1 MDNLGDDRLKQIIK
15 SELDQIK
22 PDAHAENRC
31 LREIHKKIEMRSR
44 IMKFNKKRMVAALA
58 AVCTITVMGT
68 VTAIA
73 GGKIT
78 GLFSSTSRD
87 EMVHSKAELI
97 QLAERQM
104 GTTPKIVDTFS
115 NGISFNEG
123 SITKVEGRDENQ
135 NPLITYPELY
145 AGYGENNRVGLDI
158 HENQDMIPQ
167 GSSTVIKHE
176 VYQDI
181 TLEAHED
188 DYLFLP
194 PDAKPSEEDSKLEEE
209 GKLMIS
215 YGSSEE
221 ERKVYR
227 YVNWSENGMKYT
239 LSSSDD
245 LSCDDLIGMAKEVID
260 VK

>member
-1 MDNLGDDRLKQIIK
+1 MDNFKDDRLKQIIK
-15 SELDQIK
+15 TGLDQIK
-22 PDAHAENRC
+22 PEVQAENRC
-31 LREIHKKIEMRSR
+31 LREIHKKIEMRGR

-78 GLFSSTSRD
+78 GLFSSVSRD
-87 EMVHSKAELI
+87 DMVHSKTELV
-97 QLAERQM
+97 QLAKSQM
-104 GTTPKIVDTFS
+104 GTAPKLVDTFS
-115 NGISFNEG
+115 NGLAFNEG
-123 SITKVEGRDENQ
+123 SVTKVEGRDENQ

-145 AGYGENNRVGLDI
+145 ASYGEHNRVALDV
-158 HENQDMIPQ
+158 HEYQDLISQ
-167 GSSTVIKHE
+167 GSSTMVKQD
-176 VYQDI
+176 VYQNI

-188 DYLFLP
+188 NYLFLP

-227 YVNWSENGMKYT
+227 YVNWIENGMVYS
-239 LSSSDD
+239 LSSFDD
-245 LSCDDLIGMAKEVID
+245 MSCDDLMGLAKEVID
-260 VK
+260 AK

>member
-1 MDNLGDDRLKQIIK
+1 MDNFKDDRLKQIIK
-15 SELDQIK
+15 TGLDQIK
-22 PDAHAENRC
+22 PDVQAENRC
-31 LREIHKKIEMRSR
+31 LREIHKKIEMRGR

-78 GLFSSTSRD
+78 GLFSSVSRD
-87 EMVHSKAELI
+87 MVHSKTELA
-97 QLAERQM
+97 QLAKSQM
-104 GTTPKIVDTFS
+104 GTAPKLVDTFS
-115 NGISFNEG
+115 NGLAFNEG
-123 SITKVEGRDENQ
+123 SVTKVEGRDENQ

-145 AGYGENNRVGLDI
+145 ASYGEHNRVALDV
-158 HENQDMIPQ
+158 HEYQNLISQ
-167 GSSTVIKHE
+167 GSSTMVKQD
-176 VYQDI
+176 VYQNV

-188 DYLFLP
+188 NYLFLP

-227 YVNWSENGMKYT
+227 SVNWIENGMVYS
-239 LSSSDD
+239 LSSFDD
-245 LSCDDLIGMAKEVID
+245 MSCDDLMGLAKEVID
-260 VK
+260 AK

>member
-1 MDNLGDDRLKQIIK
+1 MDNFRDDRLKQIIK
-15 SELDQIK
+15 TGLDQVK
-22 PDAHAENRC
+22 PDAQAENRC
-31 LREIHKKIEMRSR
+31 LREIHKKIEMRSG

-78 GLFSSTSRD
+78 GLLSYTSRD

-97 QLAERQM
+97 QLAESQM
-104 GTTPKIVDTFS
+104 GTAPKLVDAFS
-115 NGISFNEG
+115 NGLSFNEG
-123 SITKVEGRDENQ
+123 SITKIEGRDENQ
-135 NPLITYPELY
+135 NSLISYPELY
-145 AGYGENNRVGLDI
+145 IGYGKNNRVALDI
-158 HENQDMIPQ
+158 YEYQDMIPQ
-167 GSSTVIKHE
+167 GSSAVKKQD

-181 TLEAHED
+181 TLKAFED
-188 DYLFLP
+188 NYLFLP
-194 PDAKPSEEDSKLEEE
+194 PDATPSAEDTKLEEE

-215 YGSSEE
+215 YGSDKE

-227 YVNWSENGMKYT
+227 YVSWSENGMEYS
-239 LSSSDD
+239 LSSFDD

-260 VK
+260 AK

>member
-1 MDNLGDDRLKQIIK
+1 MDNFRDDRLKQIIK
-15 SELDQIK
+15 AGLDQIS
-22 PDAHAENRC
+22 PDVQTENRC
-31 LREIHKKIEMRSR
+31 LREIHKKIEMRNG

-78 GLFSSTSRD
+78 GLFSSVSRD
-87 EMVHSKAELI
+87 DMVHSKAELV
-97 QLAERQM
+97 QLAENQM
-104 GTTPKIVDTFS
+104 RTAPKLVDTFS

-123 SITKVEGRDENQ
+123 SITKIEGRDLNQ
-135 NPLITYPELY
+135 NPMLTYPELY
-145 AGYGENNRVGLDI
+145 AGYGDNDRVALHV
-158 HENQDMIPQ
+158 HEHQDMIPQ
-167 GSSTVIKHE
+167 GSSTVIKQE

-181 TLEAHED
+181 TLEVHED
-188 DYLFLP
+188 NYLFLP
-194 PDAKPSEEDSKLEEE
+194 PDAKPSEDDLKLEEE
-209 GKLMIS
+209 GQLMIS

-227 YVNWSENGMKYT
+227 YVNWSENGIEYL
-239 LSSSDD
+239 LSSFDD

>member
-1 MDNLGDDRLKQIIK
+1 MDNFRDDRLKEIIK
-15 SELDQIK
+15 NELDQIR
-22 PDAHAENRC
+22 PDVQAENRC
-31 LREIHKKIEMRSR
+31 LREIHKKIEMRSG

-78 GLFSSTSRD
+78 GLFSSASRND
-87 EMVHSKAELI
+87 MVHSKTELVE
-97 QLAERQM
+97 LAKSQM
-104 GTTPKIVDTFS
+104 GTAPKLVDAFS

-123 SITKVEGRDENQ
+123 SIIKVEGRDENQ

-145 AGYGENNRVGLDI
+145 AGYGENNRVALDI
-158 HENQDMIPQ
+158 HEHQDMVTQ
-167 GSSTVIKHE
+167 GSSTMVKQD
-176 VYQDI
+176 VYQNI

-188 DYLFLP
+188 NYLFLP
-194 PDAKPSEEDSKLEEE
+194 PNAKPSEEDSKLEEE

-215 YGSSEE
+215 YGSDKE

-227 YVNWSENGMKYT
+227 NVNWSENGMDYL
-239 LSSSDD
+239 LSSFDD
-245 LSCDDLIGMAKEVID
+245 LSCEDLIGMAKEVID
-260 VK
+260 AK

>member
-1 MDNLGDDRLKQIIK
+1 MDNFRDDRLKQIIK
-15 SELDQIK
+15 TGLDQIK
-22 PDAHAENRC
+22 PDVQAENRC
-31 LREIHKKIEMRSR
+31 LREIHKKIEMRNG

-78 GLFSSTSRD
+78 GLFSSVSRD
-87 EMVHSKAELI
+87 DMVHSKVELV
-97 QLAERQM
+97 QLAENQM
-104 GTTPKIVDTFS
+104 GTAPKLVDTFS

-123 SITKVEGRDENQ
+123 SITKIEGRDENQ
-135 NPLITYPELY
+135 NSLISFPELY
-145 AGYGENNRVGLDI
+145 AGYGKNNRVALDI
-158 HENQDMIPQ
+158 HEHQDLIPQ
-167 GSSTVIKHE
+167 GSSAVIKQD

-181 TLEAHED
+181 TLKACED
-188 DYLFLP
+188 NYLFLP
-194 PDAKPSEEDSKLEEE
+194 PDANPSAEDSKLEED

-215 YGSSEE
+215 YGSDKE
-221 ERKVYR
+221 ERKIFR
-227 YVNWSENGMKYT
+227 YVNWSENGMEYS
-239 LSSSDD
+239 LSSFDD

>member
-1 MDNLGDDRLKQIIK
+1 MDNFRDDKLKQIIK
-15 SELDQIK
+15 SELDRVT
-22 PDAHAENRC
+22 PDAQAENRC
-31 LREIHKKIEMRSR
+31 LREIHKKIEMRSG

-158 HENQDMIPQ
+158 YEHQDMIPQ
-167 GSSTVIKHE
+167 GSSVVKKQDI
-176 VYQDI
+176 YQDI
-181 TLEAHED
+181 TLKACED
-188 DYLFLP
+188 NYLFLP

-215 YGSSEE
+215 YGSDKE

-227 YVNWSENGMKYT
+227 YVNWSENGMDYL
-239 LSSSDD
+239 LSSFDD
-245 LSCDDLIGMAKEVID
+245 LSCDDLIGMAKEVINA
-260 VK
+260 K

>member
-1 MDNLGDDRLKQIIK
+1 MDKFEDDRLKHIIK
-15 SELDQIK
+15 SGLDQIK
-22 PDAHAENRC
+22 PDAQAENRC
-31 LREIHKKIEMRSR
+31 LGEIHKKIEMRSG
-44 IMKFNKKRMVAALA
+44 IMKFSKKRMVAALA
-58 AVCTITVMGT
+58 AMCAITVMGT

-78 GLFSSTSRD
+78 GLLSSTSRD

-104 GTTPKIVDTFS
+104 GTVPKLVDAFS
-115 NGISFNEG
+115 NGLSFNEG

-135 NPLITYPELY
+135 NPLITYPELN
-145 AGYGENNRVGLDI
+145 ASYGENYRASLNI
-158 HENQDMIPQ
+158 HEHQDMIPQ
-167 GSSTVIKHE
+167 GSSAVKKQD

-181 TLEAHED
+181 TLKACED
-188 DYLFLP
+188 NYLFLP
-194 PDAKPSEEDSKLEEE
+194 PDAIPSAEDSNLEEE

-215 YGSSEE
+215 YGSDKE

-227 YVNWSENGMKYT
+227 YVSWSENGMDYL
-239 LSSSDD
+239 LSSFDD

-260 VK
+260 AK